1 VKLKQVSLF
10 LENVPGSIT
19 APCRLL
25 AQHGISI
32 LTLSLADTERFGI
45 LHLVLRDWQKA
56 QDLLKTAGYAAN
68 VVDVLAVEV
77 DDRPGGLVRVLESLE
92 RVAIN
97 VEYMYAFTLR
107 KGKRAMLV
115 LRVDDLEGAVRA
127 LNASNVPIV
136 TSDDV
141 YALFDG

>member
-1 VKLKQVSLF
+1 MKLKQVSLF

-25 AQHGISI
+25 AQNGISI

-56 QDLLKTAGYAAN
+56 LELFKNAGYVAN

-92 RVAIN
+92 RAAIS

-107 KGKRAMLV
+107 KGQRAMLV
-115 LRVDDLEGAVRA
+115 LRVEDLDGAVRA
-127 LNASNVPIV
+127 LSASKVPIV
-136 TSDDV
+136 MSDDL

>member
-1 VKLKQVSLF
+1 MKLKQVSLF

-19 APCRLL
+19 EPCRLL
-25 AQHGISI
+25 AQNGISI

-45 LHLVLRDWQKA
+45 LHLVVRDWQRGHE
-56 QDLLKTAGYAAN
+56 LLKKAGYVAN

-92 RVAIN
+92 PARIN

-107 KGKRAMLV
+107 RDQRAMLV
-115 LRVDDLEGAVRA
+115 LRVDDLDGAVRA
-127 LNASNVPIV
+127 LNASKVPIV
-136 TSDDV
+136 ASDDV